1 MYRKPWEVE
10 LFQQKNNLA
19 LAIKLGHHL
28 VNDIY
33 GKKRKKNAGRVPLPT
48 APRKGETMKF
58 EKSKPLGSDNGIR
71 SVVPLFSSAKLVKYI
86 G

>member
-10 LFQQKNNLA
+10 LFQHTPKKNLA

-28 VNDIY
+28 VKEIY
-33 GKKRKKNAGRVPLPT
+33 GKKNAGRVPLPT

-58 EKSKPLGSDNGIR
+58 ENRSPSAVVAGYGQRCPFFPPLSW
-71 SVVPLFSSAKLVKYI
+71 
-86 G
+86 

>member
-33 GKKRKKNAGRVPLPT
+33 GKKKNAGRVPLPT

-58 EKSKPLGSDNGIR
+58 ENRSPSAVVTGYGQWCPFFPPLSWWSK
-71 SVVPLFSSAKLVKYI
+71 
-86 G
+86 

>member
-33 GKKRKKNAGRVPLPT
+33 GEKKKRWARASPNSTEERWDD
-48 APRKGETMKF
+48 EIW
-58 EKSKPLGSDNGIR
+58 KSKPLGSGNGIR
-71 SVVPLFSSAKLVKYI
+71 SVVPLFSSAKLVK
-86 G
+86 